1 MHPISH
7 RRVLPSV
14 LLLFVACALGVMALS
29 LLRYP
34 AFFAQPGA
42 QFAVIEPV
50 CALLAYSVAIVLV
63 ARLRGTFWEAIRK
76 TATIYGILS
85 GSIEMI
91 DIGFENGIPFKVG
104 GPMLQLVF
112 MLAAFALWGIAGFA
126 ATRKLG
132 SFKAGLLAA
141 IGSAGICMLAAV
153 TAGFLIELLL
163 APPAPAYLSTWAEFQ
178 RSGWTDAR
186 AFGIANT
193 FDSGFT
199 HLVAAPVV
207 ASVLGTVASFLARL
221 NSSKATS
228 PTG

>member
-34 AFFAQPGA
+34 AFFALPGA

-63 ARLRGTFWEAIRK
+63 ARLRGTLWEAIRK

-104 GPMLQLVF
+104 GPMLPLVF
-112 MLAAFALWGIAGFA
+112 MLAVFALWGIAGFA
-126 ATRKLG
+126 AARRLG

-153 TAGFLIELLL
+153 AAGFLIELLL
-163 APPAPAYLSTWAEFQ
+163 APPAPAYVSTWAEFQ

-199 HLVAAPVV
+199 HLVAAPVF
-207 ASVLGTVASFLARL
+207 ASVLGTVASFLVRL
-221 NSSKATS
+221 NGRKAAS
-228 PTG
+228 PAG

>member
-1 MHPISH
+1 MHPISY
-7 RRVLPSV
+7 RGVLPSG
-14 LLLFVACALGVMALS
+14 LLLLVACALGAMALS

-34 AFFAQPGA
+34 AFFAQPGV
-42 QFAVIEPV
+42 QFVVIEPA
-50 CALLAYSVAIVLV
+50 CALLAYSVAIVLA
-63 ARLRGTFWEAIRK
+63 ARLRGAFWEAIRK
-76 TATIYGILS
+76 TATICGIFS

-91 DIGFENGIPFKVG
+91 DIGIENGVPFKVG
-104 GPMLQLVF
+104 GHVLQLVF

-126 ATRKLG
+126 AARRLG

-153 TAGFLIELLL
+153 AAGFLIELLL

-178 RSGWTDAR
+178 RSGLTDAR

-221 NSSKATS
+221 NSSKAAS
-228 PTG
+228 PAG

>member
-1 MHPISH
+1 
-7 RRVLPSV
+7 
-14 LLLFVACALGVMALS
+14 MALS

-42 QFAVIEPV
+42 QIVVIEPV
-50 CALLAYSVAIVLV
+50 CALVAYSVAIVLA
-63 ARLRGTFWEAIRK
+63 ARLRGTFWEAIQK
-76 TATIYGILS
+76 TATICGILS
-85 GSIEMI
+85 GSIEII
-91 DIGFENGIPFKVG
+91 DIGIENGIPFKVG
-104 GPMLQLVF
+104 GPVLQLVF

-163 APPAPAYLSTWAEFQ
+163 APPAPAYVSSWAEFQ
-178 RSGWTDAR
+178 RSGWSDAR

-199 HLVAAPVV
+199 HLLAAPVV
-207 ASVLGTVASFLARL
+207 ATVLGSIASLLARL
-221 NSSKATS
+221 TSRKAAS
-228 PTG
+228 PAG